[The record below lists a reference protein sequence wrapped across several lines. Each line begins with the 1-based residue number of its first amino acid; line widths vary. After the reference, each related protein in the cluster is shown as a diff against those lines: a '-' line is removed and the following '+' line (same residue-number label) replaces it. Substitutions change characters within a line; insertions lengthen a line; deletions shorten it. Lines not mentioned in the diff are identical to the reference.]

1 MNNLQ
6 ELTSALEYA
15 REQLYNAELR
25 FDQVDPGEPELIDA
39 LVYEQKAWEKRCE
52 FYRRKIREAMKDAKK
67 IQS

>member
-25 FDQVDPGEPELIDA
+25 FDQADPKEPELIDA
-39 LVYEQKAWEKRCE
+39 LVYEQRAWEKRCE
-52 FYRRKIREAMKDAKK
+52 FYQRKIKEVVKNAK